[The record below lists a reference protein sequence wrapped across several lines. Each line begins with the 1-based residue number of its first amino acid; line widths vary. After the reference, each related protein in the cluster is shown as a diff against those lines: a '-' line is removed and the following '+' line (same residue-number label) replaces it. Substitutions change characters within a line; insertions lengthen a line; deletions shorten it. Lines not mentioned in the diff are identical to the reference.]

1 MTYTDWLPAA
11 KCQLNCKCLAEAG
24 QAGRLLAEG
33 AALSLFFFLRHVLT
47 RLYFFLLPPRAGN
60 PHALLEDSCPPF
72 PADGAPRERGG
83 GAGSGLWPLPRALG
97 LLEGLSLFARWHGAI
112 PENSPEILA
121 GDSWCDLEHT
131 PSAPLRPGFLRRPR
145 GLEGDGGWGPL
156 SGCAEGARSAESQT
170 FTGRRLCAG
179 SCVGTG

>member
-1 MTYTDWLPAA
+1 MPRAP
-11 KCQLNCKCLAEAG
+11 
-24 QAGRLLAEG
+24 R
-33 AALSLFFFLRHVLT
+33 SPFFLRHVLT
-47 RLYFFLLPPRAGN
+47 RLDFFLLPPRAAN

-97 LLEGLSLFARWHGAI
+97 LLEGLSLFAGWHGGI

-121 GDSWCDLEHT
+121 GDSWDDLEHT